1 MPQYIPSVL
10 IAYDRAIVQFFYV
23 SLVNILSFIII
34 FRSKLTIENLVL
46 RFKYKTHIIA
56 YIFFILIAILSIVV
70 AENYVESIFELA
82 QIINFFFAFVAI
94 IIFSSNNNIDFFKY
108 FVVASLLAIA
118 IESFTINYLVYQAV
132 LTNGDFL
139 TRNNAFSGPGANTI
153 ISAFALVMKT
163 NVLLYLLLN
172 QRTD

>member
-1 MPQYIPSVL
+1 MGKNLSYLILSLYFFTYLVPQYIPSVL

-82 QIINFFFAFVAI
+82 QIINSFCFCCHY
-94 IIFSSNNNIDFFKY
+94 Y
-108 FVVASLLAIA
+108 F
-118 IESFTINYLVYQAV
+118 
-132 LTNGDFL
+132 
-139 TRNNAFSGPGANTI
+139 
-153 ISAFALVMKT
+153 
-163 NVLLYLLLN
+163 
-172 QRTD
+172 